1 MPSVVLNLVRPPAGA
16 IRAPSVGVDEDGVSV
31 AIEAIS
37 GFSGGSISPKFHL
50 AIINNI

>member
-1 MPSVVLNLVRPPAGA
+1 VPSVVLNPPLLVRPAAGA

-37 GFSGGSISPKFHL
+37 GVFWGLDQSQISPGY
-50 AIINNI
+50 N